1 MRIAFVSLMGGLPW
15 GGSEALWY
23 SIALFALQQGD
34 EVFVSV
40 YAWGKPHNKLKQLQQ
55 MGAVIHYR
63 SRYNA
68 EVGPLGK
75 IKRFILQRRPSL
87 NKDYQSLI
95 GFKPECILI
104 SQGDSFDL
112 AIHHRPLYSLIKQH
126 KIDYS
131 FICHSHVQYSF
142 ISPKE
147 IYPAAVEIFQNA
159 KHVFFVS
166 RRQWA
171 LTERRLAM
179 KILNGQF
186 TWNPLNLYM
195 PDLSLPWPDE
205 PTVQM
210 AIVGNL
216 SGTKGHD
223 TALEVLSS
231 PQWKER
237 NWVLNI
243 YGEGEGK
250 MYLEE
255 LAKFY
260 AIYDKV
266 IFHGH
271 VGDILRVWKQNHLLL
286 LPSAGEGLPISLV
299 EAMICGRVPVATDV
313 GGNAELIIDEY
324 NGFLAVS
331 PATYAFSDA
340 LERTWNVK
348 NDWEQI
354 GTNAF
359 NNIKSVID
367 TKPQVTIYKLMLGKK
382 LEILS

>member
-1 MRIAFVSLMGGLPW
+1 
-15 GGSEALWY
+15 
-23 SIALFALQQGD
+23 
-34 EVFVSV
+34 
-40 YAWGKPHNKLKQLQQ
+40 
-55 MGAVIHYR
+55 
-63 SRYNA
+63 
-68 EVGPLGK
+68 
-75 IKRFILQRRPSL
+75 
-87 NKDYQSLI
+87 
-95 GFKPECILI
+95 
-104 SQGDSFDL
+104 
-112 AIHHRPLYSLIKQH
+112 
-126 KIDYS
+126 
-131 FICHSHVQYSF
+131 
-142 ISPKE
+142 
-147 IYPAAVEIFQNA
+147 
-159 KHVFFVS
+159 
-166 RRQWA
+166 
-171 LTERRLAM
+171 
-179 KILNGQF
+179 
-186 TWNPLNLYM
+186 M

-216 SGTKGHD
+216 TGTKGHD